1 MTNEHRKEYQRE
13 YQRKYYHKNKERE
26 QERKQQWY
34 ASHPTYL
41 RSYAQRRNIR
51 LRQNAIRLLGGAC
64 AHCHCTD
71 MRCLEI
77 DHIIPVGSKKRV
89 HRDILHRSILRGN
102 TDNLQVLCACCHAIK
117 TYKSYYGYSD

>member
-1 MTNEHRKEYQRE
+1 MINEHRKESQRE

-64 AHCHCTD
+64 AHCDCTD

-77 DHIIPVGSKKRV
+77 DHCAHVAMLSKPMKV
-89 HRDILHRSILRGN
+89 TMVI
-102 TDNLQVLCACCHAIK
+102 V
-117 TYKSYYGYSD
+117 SDGVR